1 MPKKLLTVI
10 LLSLTAV
17 VYSSGL
23 SEGRDV
29 NIIGQ
34 YVQQR
39 EDGKKSISEILY
51 EISNIYA
58 YLDNNFLYEI
68 DNRDVEE
75 KLISGLVD
83 SLGDK
88 YSYYVPSSEADDYEE
103 ALTGEYVGIGTYL
116 MKMNPSLMDPDDP
129 RTYMIIISST
139 FPGGP
144 ADRSGLRAND
154 LISNINGEDVSQ
166 MDAREAS
173 RKLRGK
179 EGEELVLTVHR
190 GDSEFEIR
198 LMPEK
203 VEVPTCTYGMLDD
216 STGYLQIISFAEN
229 TNIVVEKAL
238 EEMTSDGM
246 DALVIDL
253 RNNGGG
259 TVDSALAI
267 ADMFLSSGRMISVE
281 YKDPL
286 KRLGMTYE
294 ADKEVLVD
302 ENIDIAILVNGGT
315 ASSSEILTAS
325 LMENDRAA
333 VIGEKTFGK
342 GIMQNVIPI
351 GDGFIQFTSAHYL
364 TPDGNDIHEKGIVP
378 EIEIPQ
384 KEYTDEE
391 MSAYA
396 DFFNSFETMKWVEE
410 NPVFSD
416 ENIDSF
422 IKENSGKG
430 VPEDL
435 LKMLVINEYVHSM
448 PSDER
453 PVALPEYDEVL
464 SRAISY
470 LKEAE

>member
-229 TNIVVEKAL
+229 TNVVVEKAL

-315 ASSSEILTAS
+315 ASSSEILTGA
-325 LMENDRAA
+325 LADNGRAT
-333 VIGEKTFGK
+333 VVGSTTFGK
-342 GIMQNVIPI
+342 GISQEVRPFSE
-351 GDGFIQFTSAHYL
+351 GYIQVTTGHFF
-364 TPDGNDIHEKGIVP
+364 TPDGSDIHHIGITP
-378 EIEIPQ
+378 DII
-384 KEYTDEE
+384 
-391 MSAYA
+391 
-396 DFFNSFETMKWVEE
+396 VEE
-410 NPVFSD
+410 EEYSD
-416 ENIDSF
+416 EDMEAYGDFMEDEDIAGFVDDHPGYSY
-422 IKENSGKG
+422 ENVALFVSENEESG
-430 VPEDL
+430 VPSSL
-435 LKMLVINEYVHSM
+435 LELLVRNEYLYRM
-448 PSDER
+448 DWKDR
-453 PVALPEYDEVL
+453 PVAEPEYDKALKAAMEVL
-464 SRAISY
+464 G
-470 LKEAE
+470 E